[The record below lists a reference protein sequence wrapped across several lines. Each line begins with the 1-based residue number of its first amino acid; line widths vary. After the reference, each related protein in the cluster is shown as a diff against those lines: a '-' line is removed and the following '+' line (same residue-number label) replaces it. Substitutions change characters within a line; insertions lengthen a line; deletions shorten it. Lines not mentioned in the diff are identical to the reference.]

1 MQSTFS
7 LSLFLVLCGDVGDRL
22 IVHLLSFLPR
32 GCNSPVSGSVG
43 KASEKKKCLTLVAF
57 IQRKM
62 PETFRGLPR

>member
-43 KASEKKKCLTLVAF
+43 KASEKKKVSHIGGIHSEENAGD
-57 IQRKM
+57 I
-62 PETFRGLPR
+62 